1 MFDGLLLILLILALM
16 ALDVLAL
23 EFGADSRRFRNSAWP
38 SV

>member
-1 MFDGLLLILLILALM
+1 MLDGLILILLILALM

-38 SV
+38 GY